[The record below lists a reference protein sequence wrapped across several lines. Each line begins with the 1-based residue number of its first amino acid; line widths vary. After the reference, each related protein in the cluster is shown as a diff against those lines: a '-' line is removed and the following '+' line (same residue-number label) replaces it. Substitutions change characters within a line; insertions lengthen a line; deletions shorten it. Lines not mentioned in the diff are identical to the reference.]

1 MLTISILCQGRIP
14 VENEELRELRNRVRL
29 LEERL
34 QGLRTSRRILMN
46 LIAAQEREKR
56 SRIER
61 LEAENGR
68 LLKRSARYARAV
80 LERNIRI
87 VRLEESLHK
96 VEKSI

>member
-1 MLTISILCQGRIP
+1 M
-14 VENEELRELRNRVRL
+14 EHEELQDLRNRVRL

-46 LIAAQEREKR
+46 LMAAQEREKR
-56 SRIER
+56 AAIQR

-68 LLKRSARYARAV
+68 LQKRSARYAQAL

-87 VRLEESLHK
+87 VRLEQAIRRPED
-96 VEKSI
+96 SIS

>member
-1 MLTISILCQGRIP
+1 MLTVSILRQGRTA
-14 VENEELRELRNRVRL
+14 VGQNELQELRSRVRL

-56 SRIER
+56 AQIQH
-61 LEAENGR
+61 LEAEKGR
-68 LLKRSARYARAV
+68 LQRQSARFAQAV

-87 VRLEESLHK
+87 VRLEAAMRQK
-96 VEKSI
+96 DSIS

>member
-1 MLTISILCQGRIP
+1 M
-14 VENEELRELRNRVRL
+14 EHEELQELRKRVRL

-46 LIAAQEREKR
+46 LISAQEREKR
-56 SRIER
+56 ALIQR

-68 LLKRSARYARAV
+68 LQRKSSRFAQAL

-87 VRLEESLHK
+87 VRLQESLK
-96 VEKSI
+96 RSDDSIS

>member
-1 MLTISILCQGRIP
+1 
-14 VENEELRELRNRVRL
+14 VEHEELQDLRNRVRL

-46 LIAAQEREKR
+46 LMAAQEREKR
-56 SRIER
+56 AAIQR

-68 LLKRSARYARAV
+68 LQKRSARYAQAL

-87 VRLEESLHK
+87 VRLEQAIRRPED
-96 VEKSI
+96 SIS

>member
-1 MLTISILCQGRIP
+1 MEQ
-14 VENEELRELRNRVRL
+14 NELQELRSRVRL

-56 SRIER
+56 AQIQR

-68 LLKRSARYARAV
+68 LQKQSVRYAKAL

-87 VRLEESLHK
+87 VRLQQRQQAEQEDPIS
-96 VEKSI
+96 S

>member
-1 MLTISILCQGRIP
+1 MEQ
-14 VENEELRELRNRVRL
+14 NELQELRSRVRL

-56 SRIER
+56 AQIQR

-68 LLKRSARYARAV
+68 LHRQSARFAKAV
-80 LERNIRI
+80 LEGNIRI
-87 VRLEESLHK
+87 VRLQHELQDGQED
-96 VEKSI
+96 SISS

>member
-1 MLTISILCQGRIP
+1 MEQ
-14 VENEELRELRNRVRL
+14 NELQELRSRVRL

-46 LIAAQEREKR
+46 LVAAQEREKR
-56 SRIER
+56 GLIQR

-68 LLKRSARYARAV
+68 LQRQSARYAKAV

-87 VRLEESLHK
+87 VRLEETLRQAHDHSA
-96 VEKSI
+96 EA

>member
-1 MLTISILCQGRIP
+1 M
-14 VENEELRELRNRVRL
+14 ENGELQDLRSRVRL

-46 LIAAQEREKR
+46 LVASQEREKR
-56 SRIER
+56 ALIQR

-68 LLKRSARYARAV
+68 LQKRSARYAQAV

-87 VRLEESLHK
+87 VRLEEHLRK
-96 VEKSI
+96 MDDSIS

>member
-1 MLTISILCQGRIP
+1 M
-14 VENEELRELRNRVRL
+14 EHEELKELRSRVRL

-56 SRIER
+56 ALIHQ
-61 LEAENGR
+61 LESENGR
-68 LLKRSARYARAV
+68 LQRQSVQYARKV

-87 VRLEESLHK
+87 VRLEESLRK
-96 VEKSI
+96 NQDAIPSER

>member
-1 MLTISILCQGRIP
+1 MA
-14 VENEELRELRNRVRL
+14 VENGELQDLRSRVRL

-46 LIAAQEREKR
+46 LVASQEREKR
-56 SRIER
+56 ALIQR

-68 LLKRSARYARAV
+68 LQKRSARYAQAV

-87 VRLEESLHK
+87 VRLEEHLRK
-96 VEKSI
+96 MDDSIS

>member
-1 MLTISILCQGRIP
+1 M
-14 VENEELRELRNRVRL
+14 EHDELQELRNRVRI

-46 LIAAQEREKR
+46 LVAAQEREKR
-56 SRIER
+56 SHIQR

-68 LLKRSARYARAV
+68 LQKLSARYAKAV

-87 VRLEESLHK
+87 VRLEESLRRIHDRS
-96 VEKSI
+96 VEA

>member
-1 MLTISILCQGRIP
+1 M
-14 VENEELRELRNRVRL
+14 ENEELRELRNRVRL

-56 SRIER
+56 SRIQR
-61 LEAENGR
+61 LEEENGR
-68 LLKRSARYARAV
+68 LQQRSARYARAV

-87 VRLEESLHK
+87 VRLEETLHK